1 MRRCAQ
7 VAGLWLL
14 LWVVGVTAA
23 ETPQPLEVLHD
34 GEALKLVFA
43 APVGREKPLTVGPW
57 KLGPSLK
64 RVKNGKPERPSDKR
78 LTLYFIAPGTQ
89 YQNPVAP
96 ALDHN
101 LLVNTAPANDDPITA
116 EFDLFW
122 VIVLDPDL
130 TKDLRT
136 EQDLIMRAQ
145 EEFTP
150 GDLYT
155 LDDAPGAGLLRD
167 ALRADSL
174 LDLQRYRHKDG
185 TLPRILILPANSI
198 QSATIER

>member
-1 MRRCAQ
+1 MA
-7 VAGLWLL
+7 AL
-14 LWVVGVTAA
+14 TAA

-34 GEALKLVFA
+34 GEPLKLSFA
-43 APVGREKPLTVGPW
+43 APVGREKPLAVGPW

-78 LTLYFIAPGTQ
+78 FTLYFIVPGTQ
-89 YQNPVAP
+89 YQNAAAP

-101 LLVNTAPANDDPITA
+101 LLVNVVPENDDPINA

-122 VIVLDPDL
+122 VIVLDPDV
-130 TKDLRT
+130 TKDLRS
-136 EQDLIMRAQ
+136 ESDLIMLAQ
-145 EEFTP
+145 ERFTP
-150 GDLYT
+150 GDLYA
-155 LDDAPGAGLLRD
+155 LDDAPGAGLLRE

-174 LDLQRYRHKDG
+174 LDLQRYRTKDG
-185 TLPRILILPANSI
+185 RLPRILILPANSI

>member
-1 MRRCAQ
+1 M
-7 VAGLWLL
+7 LL
-14 LWVVGVTAA
+14 LWLTALTVA

-34 GEALKLVFA
+34 GEALKLRFA
-43 APVGREKPLTVGPW
+43 APVGREKSLAVGPW
-57 KLGPSLK
+57 RLGASLK

-78 LTLYFIAPGTQ
+78 FTIYFVAPGTQ
-89 YQNPVAP
+89 YQNTTAP

-101 LLVNTAPANDDPITA
+101 LLVNVVPENDDPIDA

-122 VIVLDPDL
+122 VIVLDPDV
-130 TKDLRT
+130 TKDLRS
-136 EQDLIMRAQ
+136 EADLIMLAQ
-145 EEFTP
+145 ERFTP
-150 GDLYT
+150 GDLFA
-155 LDDAPGAGLLRD
+155 LDDAPGAGLLRE

-174 LDLQRYRHKDG
+174 LDLQRYRRKDG